1 MNNKYCKRE
10 EKIIGMEKDCGKK
23 IILNFLNVSLL
34 FQLLHLLTICFV
46 SFFRYYIVDFFTYNT
61 NDIEFNFNYM
71 YFIGGIFIA
80 IIYSSIYLFLRNK
93 IKSDKKIS
101 LFMNYFIGIFDLLLY
116 CGIPNIFGSIFQ
128 RIGVLS
134 NLDID
139 NGYPISYIMTL
150 RSIYNTLTIFLF
162 ISVVLLI
169 CALVMYWFRMRYC
182 FVNSEENN
190 VQ

>member
-1 MNNKYCKRE
+1 
-10 EKIIGMEKDCGKK
+10 MEKDYGKK
-23 IILNFLNVSLL
+23 IILKFLNVSLL
-34 FQLLHLLTICFV
+34 FQLLQLLTICFV
-46 SFFRYYIVDFFTYNT
+46 SFFPYSIVDFFTYNT
-61 NDIEFNFNYM
+61 KEIEFNFNYI
-71 YFIGGIFIA
+71 YFIGSIFIA

-93 IKSDKKIS
+93 IKSDRKIS
-101 LFMNYFIGIFDLLLY
+101 LCMNYFIGIFDLLLY

-134 NLDID
+134 NIDID

-150 RSIYNTLTIFLF
+150 RGIYNMFTIFLF
-162 ISVVLLI
+162 ISVILLI

-182 FVNSEENN
+182 FMNSEESN